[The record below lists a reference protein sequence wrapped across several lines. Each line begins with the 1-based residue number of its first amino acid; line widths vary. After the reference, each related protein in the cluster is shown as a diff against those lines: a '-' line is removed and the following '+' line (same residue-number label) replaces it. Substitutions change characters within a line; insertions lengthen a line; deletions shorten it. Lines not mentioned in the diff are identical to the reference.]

1 LPCLKVHRMIHHCTC
16 EVFNPM
22 HHDILHNMTWY

>member
-1 LPCLKVHRMIHHCTC
+1 VHRMIHHCTC

>member
-1 LPCLKVHRMIHHCTC
+1 VHRMIYHCTC

-22 HHDILHNMTWY
+22 HHDILHNMTWH